1 MKINFRI
8 LAKAGFLL
16 VFLGFFMPMAC
27 DLNGFQLA
35 QAMSGISPLLMW
47 LMFLA
52 AVAGIVVGVLLLL
65 NKDTLPVI
73 AEWIILGV
81 CVGSGLIVY
90 LTTLGKGITYQIG
103 SFVVLLGWIVAVA
116 GHVLAKKN
124 GEL

>member
-1 MKINFRI
+1 MKVNFRI

-16 VFLGFFMPMAC
+16 VFIGFFMPISC
-27 DLNGFQLA
+27 NLNGFQIA
-35 QAMSGISPLLMW
+35 SVMTGISPLLMW

-65 NKDTLPVI
+65 NKEILPVI

-81 CVGSGLIVY
+81 CVGSGIILF
-90 LTTLGKGITYQIG
+90 LSTLGKGTNFQIG
-103 SFVVLLGWIVAVA
+103 AFVILLGWIVAVA
-116 GHVLAKKN
+116 GHLIAKKN